1 MNTPFWYQLNAF
13 FVKTGLIRED
23 DNDAGQYLYTIPD
36 VNKRWKKNIP
46 PLQSYYFFFTSYC
59 SCNPNYP
66 KDICWDCEVS
76 NRKKYNTIEHHYRVL
91 HHIRLLR
98 VLGELKVRLC
108 LSEQCLDEI
117 SLPVNLFPNKD
128 WDVESQSSYPI
139 FQLYFTYLCSINNN
153 HFYNYI

>member
-1 MNTPFWYQLNAF
+1 MEVMETEELDRVEFQIMSPEFIL
-13 FVKTGLIRED
+13 K
-23 DNDAGQYLYTIPD
+23 
-36 VNKRWKKNIP
+36 
-46 PLQSYYFFFTSYC
+46 QSV
-59 SCNPNYP
+59 
-66 KDICWDCEVS
+66 CEVFS
-76 NRKKYNTIEHHYRVL
+76 TKMNGPNSVYDERMGTIEHAKRCVQCQQNSKDCVL

-153 HFYNYI
+153 HFYNYT

>member
-76 NRKKYNTIEHHYRVL
+76 NRKNIILSNIITVSYTIYDYYE
-91 HHIRLLR
+91 
-98 VLGELKVRLC
+98 C
-108 LSEQCLDEI
+108 W
-117 SLPVNLFPNKD
+117 VN
-128 WDVESQSSYPI
+128 
-139 FQLYFTYLCSINNN
+139 
-153 HFYNYI
+153 